1 MFTHSYL
8 YFLRKNSNTYI
19 SCEHLKHCERT
30 ETFLIIFAAQNEF
43 YEFICFLALPFPSR
57 RIFGNKSEHVSGERQ
72 KQLTTYMN
80 CLMLTLAKIES
91 CPIFGQPHKKSV
103 QKLSGFFHESTEVT
117 EEATELE

>member
-1 MFTHSYL
+1 MNFTNL
-8 YFLRKNSNTYI
+8 FV
-19 SCEHLKHCERT
+19 
-30 ETFLIIFAAQNEF
+30 
-43 YEFICFLALPFPSR
+43 FLALPFPSR